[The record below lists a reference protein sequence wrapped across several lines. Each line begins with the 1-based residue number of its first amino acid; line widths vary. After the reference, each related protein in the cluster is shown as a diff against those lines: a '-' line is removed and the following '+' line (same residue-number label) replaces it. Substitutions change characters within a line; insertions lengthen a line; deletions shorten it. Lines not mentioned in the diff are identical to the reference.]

1 MESFFRFIRQSFA
14 WIFVLCLSLF
24 IYIGVKGFTFLMTM
38 KYQTTP
44 SFVPLML
51 DLGLEGI
58 AAIVVLM
65 VTAYLLVPAGKM
77 SAAFFVLLLCSGF
90 NGFNIW
96 RAMTGQ
102 IALPLWE
109 AIAITVLAV
118 ITGLV
123 TFMGLRGFRRYRAQ
137 LAAEEA

>member
-1 MESFFRFIRQSFA
+1 MESFFRFIRQSLT
-14 WIFVLCLSLF
+14 WLFVLLLSLF
-24 IYIGVKGFTFLMTM
+24 VYVGVKGFTFLMTM

-58 AAIVVLM
+58 AAIIVLM
-65 VTAYLLVPAGKM
+65 ITAYILAPVGKM
-77 SAAFFVLLLCSGF
+77 TASFFVLLLCSGF

-102 IALPLWE
+102 ITLPLWE
-109 AIAITVLAV
+109 AIT
-118 ITGLV
+118 ITGLAFV
-123 TFMGLRGFRRYRAQ
+123 TGIITFMGLRGVRRYRAQ
-137 LAAEEA
+137 FASDEP

>member
-1 MESFFRFIRQSFA
+1 MDSFFRFIRHSFA
-14 WIFVLCLSLF
+14 WLFVLCLSLF

-44 SFVPLML
+44 SFVPLLL

-58 AAIVVLM
+58 AAIIVLM
-65 VTAYLLVPAGKM
+65 ITAYILAPAGKM

-96 RAMTGQ
+96 RAMNGH

-109 AIAITVLAV
+109 AIT
-118 ITGLV
+118 ITGLAFVTGIV
-123 TFMGLRGFRRYRAQ
+123 TFMSLRGFQRYRAEV
-137 LAAEEA
+137 AE